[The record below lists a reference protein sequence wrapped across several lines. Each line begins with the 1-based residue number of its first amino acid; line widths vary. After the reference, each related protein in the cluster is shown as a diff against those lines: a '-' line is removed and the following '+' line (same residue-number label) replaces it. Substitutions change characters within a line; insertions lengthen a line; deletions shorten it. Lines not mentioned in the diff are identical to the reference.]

1 MRTLPAAV
9 VALLL
14 VVAGSRLSE
23 AVHESTN
30 VLVFQPPDGA
40 ATSVSGAGQITYNG
54 GPADASQWTAT
65 FSFTGLRPDTTHV
78 IAVRGRFG
86 DDESADAAAFT
97 PVCQFVSGPGGDG
110 VCWDY
115 FRVLRRLGVIEVR
128 EGDLAG
134 PAVLRATRAE
144 GPGTIGSTPN
154 AFSPPPPSPRPG
166 TPASATPAMVTT
178 IDTGLDSLAATT
190 LVGPGQQ
197 RPRPAFPY
205 LA

>member
-1 MRTLPAAV
+1 MGTRYRRHWMRTLPAAV

-14 VVAGSRLSE
+14 VVAGSRPSE

-40 ATSVSGAGQITYNG
+40 ATGVSGAGQITYNG

-144 GPGTIGSTPN
+144 GPGAIDSTPN
-154 AFSPPPPSPRPG
+154 VFSPPPPTPTPG
-166 TPASATPAMVTT
+166 APAPATPASATWITADLASPAAM
-178 IDTGLDSLAATT
+178 T
-190 LVGPGQQ
+190 LGDPG
-197 RPRPAFPY
+197 R
-205 LA
+205 